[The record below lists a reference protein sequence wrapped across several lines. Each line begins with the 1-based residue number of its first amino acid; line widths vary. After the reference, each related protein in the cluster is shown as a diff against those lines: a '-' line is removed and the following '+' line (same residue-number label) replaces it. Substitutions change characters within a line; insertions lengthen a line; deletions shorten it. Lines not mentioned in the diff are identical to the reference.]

1 MLGNV
6 LFGNLT
12 KQCFTLTSVP
22 YQHGDP
28 ICSRRAA
35 GDHQLMLDILADG
48 GSSLG
53 SPVNLVEVSNHEDV
67 EVDGHVGFQH
77 VFRSRKKSNHNN
89 FVKKMSDVSVLV
101 LMSPY
106 STPLLVFLHQ
116 DIPKHCHWHKAKCKV
131 THGSDLKIP
140 KKTAPW
146 VSSPPMSSMSTWMV
160 YPQVSQKRPF
170 FQSGSPKSFEPSWIS
185 KDLPKN
191 FAKQPTWKQLF
202 EYQCSLGQKMTVG
215 RFMFVGLNP

>member
-48 GSSLG
+48 GSGLV

-67 EVDGHVGFQH
+67 EVDGHVEAI
-77 VFRSRKKSNHNN
+77 STCNS
-89 FVKKMSDVSVLV
+89 MYSVRRNLIIII
-101 LMSPY
+101 S
-106 STPLLVFLHQ
+106 
-116 DIPKHCHWHKAKCKV
+116 
-131 THGSDLKIP
+131 LK
-140 KKTAPW
+140 
-146 VSSPPMSSMSTWMV
+146 
-160 YPQVSQKRPF
+160 
-170 FQSGSPKSFEPSWIS
+170 
-185 KDLPKN
+185 
-191 FAKQPTWKQLF
+191 
-202 EYQCSLGQKMTVG
+202 
-215 RFMFVGLNP
+215 

>member
-48 GSSLG
+48 GSGLV

-77 VFRSRKKSNHNN
+77 VFNVFRSQKSHHKN
-89 FVKKMSDVSVLV
+89 FFKMSDVSVLG
-101 LMSPY
+101 
-106 STPLLVFLHQ
+106 
-116 DIPKHCHWHKAKCKV
+116 KNV
-131 THGSDLKIP
+131 T
-140 KKTAPW
+140 
-146 VSSPPMSSMSTWMV
+146 
-160 YPQVSQKRPF
+160 
-170 FQSGSPKSFEPSWIS
+170 
-185 KDLPKN
+185 
-191 FAKQPTWKQLF
+191 
-202 EYQCSLGQKMTVG
+202 
-215 RFMFVGLNP
+215 